1 MKIQNTSGQYW
12 TGSCWG
18 VEQNAE
24 EYGHTL
30 ADDAPLWIDDGE
42 DEELTRG
49 GYPDDV
55 NYYRGDSEDAEASLV
70 D

>member
-18 VEQNAE
+18 VKQNAA
-24 EYGHTL
+24 YY
-30 ADDAPLWIDDGE
+30 ASVDDAPLWIDDGE
-42 DEELTRG
+42 DAELILG
-49 GYPDDV
+49 VYSAEIAH
-55 NYYRGDSEDAEASLV
+55 YYRGDSEEAEASVV